1 MLQQFILVL
10 NHTTLFEKNRVS
22 KYMYMCIH
30 THIWLILNKRK
41 MHGFLLEPNAQA
53 LQILAHEILRS
64 SVMKTPIK
72 SDSTHDFIK
81 LFSHGQLYSS
91 NTD

>member
-1 MLQQFILVL
+1 
-10 NHTTLFEKNRVS
+10 
-22 KYMYMCIH
+22 
-30 THIWLILNKRK
+30 

-53 LQILAHEILRS
+53 LQILAHEVLRS